1 MKRSLVVLLLAGLAL
16 APAASAKG
24 PHAILTTPRE
34 PVEPGKPWQFT
45 VELNEFRHPPVPAV
59 IGRRGART
67 VGAEVERT
75 PASIDG
81 AAGFRFT
88 MIFPRK
94 GRWALRLFAGK
105 RRFAFPAVAVGGA
118 VLPQDYV
125 AFPVGSGMEGT
136 GGNFSPNEIGSG
148 RGQTPPPE
156 GSDPTGPERS
166 QDEGGLGPW
175 VLPLLGVVLAG
186 AGVAAVTRRGSRRAR
201 RRPTSAARRPS
212 RG

>member
-1 MKRSLVVLLLAGLAL
+1 MKRSLVVLLLACLAL

-34 PVEPGKPWQFT
+34 TVEPGKPWQFT
-45 VELNEFRHPPVPAV
+45 VELNEFRHPPVPAM
-59 IGRRGART
+59 IGRRGTRT

-94 GRWALRLFAGK
+94 GVWALRLFAGK
-105 RRFAFPAVAVGGA
+105 RRFAFPAVRVGGA
-118 VLPQDYV
+118 VMPQDYV

-136 GGNFSPNEIGSG
+136 GGNFSPNGVTSG
-148 RGQTPPPE
+148 RGQTPPQE
-156 GSDPTGPERS
+156 GSDPS
-166 QDEGGLGPW
+166 QDGGSW
-175 VLPLLGVVLAG
+175 FLPLLGVVLAG
-186 AGVAAVTRRGSRRAR
+186 AGVAAVTQRGSRRAR
-201 RRPTSAARRPS
+201 RRPTGAPRRPS

>member
-34 PVEPGKPWQFT
+34 TVEPGKPWQFT

-105 RRFAFPAVAVGGA
+105 RRFAFPAVVVGGA
-118 VLPQDYV
+118 VLPRDYV
-125 AFPVGSGMEGT
+125 AFPVGSEMARQGA
-136 GGNFSPNEIGSG
+136 GGVWTTDEAGEPAAPVPAEA
-148 RGQTPPPE
+148 
-156 GSDPTGPERS
+156 
-166 QDEGGLGPW
+166 EGGMGPW

-186 AGVAAVTRRGSRRAR
+186 AGVAAVTRRGSRRVR
-201 RRPTSAARRPS
+201 RRPTGAARRPS